1 MAEPDHPNDSSELES
16 ALEKEDPVALSKLAD
31 PEALKRLKVSEQ
43 IMGLQH
49 ERKKR
54 TSRFALATEVVIS
67 MVAIGGFLT
76 NMVQSYLNKL
86 RQDEQA
92 TLDSNRWQKEFD
104 RAARADKYRAF
115 FETSALATDAQNPGK
130 RLVGYALLQE
140 FVQDKDYN
148 DKATLMLREALE
160 SELRADDQPGLSE
173 AHRAAVIAIVSALSG
188 TRDCEDLER
197 AARTIDFLGK
207 RSEQTGDIEEAQEVF
222 SIYVR
227 RLVGRAALICPNLPD
242 FLTVR
247 RPLRDILIKLPQLG
261 GLSGKVT
268 VGAAGRK
275 LAEILRDRC
284 QAEMTVSGVSDCPA
298 IYQQYQKLCGT
309 VPEAQRTKEQAGA
322 CRVFEDPRT
331 LAELGATQ
339 AKDPPPTAS
348 P

>member
-1 MAEPDHPNDSSELES
+1 MPDDSSELEK
-16 ALEKEDPVALSKLAD
+16 ALDAEDPVALAKLAD
-31 PEALKRLKVSEQ
+31 AEALKRLKVSEQ

-49 ERKKR
+49 ARKQR
-54 TSRFALATEVVIS
+54 GSRFSLATQVVVSFI
-67 MVAIGGFLT
+67 AIGGFLT

-86 RQDEQA
+86 KQDEQS
-92 TLDSNRWQKEFD
+92 TIDRDRWQKEFD

-115 FETSALATDAQNPGK
+115 FETSALATDPQNPGK

-160 SELRADDQPGLSE
+160 TELRADDQPGLSE

-247 RPLRDILIKLPQLG
+247 RPLRDILLKLPQLG
-261 GLSGKVT
+261 ALKAEDGKKVT
-268 VGAAGRK
+268 VGDAGRR

-284 QAEMTVSGVSDCPA
+284 RAEMTVSGVSDCPV
-298 IYQQYQKLCGT
+298 IYQHYQKLCAS
-309 VPEAQRTKEQAGA
+309 VPEPQRTKEQTGA
-322 CRVFEDPRT
+322 CHVFEDPAT
-331 LAELGATQ
+331 LAELGAPQ
-339 AKDPPPTAS
+339 GKDPPAAAS

>member
-1 MAEPDHPNDSSELES
+1 MPNDPAELEA
-16 ALEKEDPVALSKLAD
+16 ALEKEDPVALSKLGDAD
-31 PEALKRLKVSEQ
+31 ALKRLKVSEQ

-67 MVAIGGFLT
+67 LVAIGGFLT
-76 NMVQSYLNKL
+76 NMVQSYTNKL
-86 RQDEQA
+86 KSDEQA
-92 TLDSNRWQKEFD
+92 AIDRDRWQKEFD

-115 FETSALATDAQNPGK
+115 FETAALATDPQNPGK

-160 SELRADDQPGLSE
+160 NELRSDDEPGLSE
-173 AHRAAVIAIVSALSG
+173 AHRAAVVAIVSALSG

-197 AARTIDFLGK
+197 ASRTIDFLGK
-207 RSEQTGDIEEAQEVF
+207 RSEQTGDVAEAQEVF

-227 RLVGRAALICPNLPD
+227 RLVGRAALICPTLPE

-247 RPLRDILIKLPQLG
+247 RPLRDVLIKLPQLA
-261 GLSGKVT
+261 GLTGKVK
-268 VGAAGRK
+268 VGDAGRR

-284 QAEMTVSGVSDCPA
+284 RAEMSVSGVSDCPL
-298 IYQQYQKLCGT
+298 IYQHYQKLCGT
-309 VPEAQRTKEQAGA
+309 VAAAQRTKEQAGA
-322 CRVFEDPRT
+322 CRVFEDPAL
-331 LAELGATQ
+331 LAELGEAE
-339 AKDPPPTAS
+339 ARIPPAAEAPH
-348 P
+348 

>member
-1 MAEPDHPNDSSELES
+1 MPDESAELES
-16 ALEKEDPVALSKLAD
+16 ALAKEDPVALSKLGDANV
-31 PEALKRLKVSEQ
+31 LKRLKVSEE

-67 MVAIGGFLT
+67 LVAIGGFLT
-76 NMVQSYLNKL
+76 NMVQSYMNKL
-86 RQDEQA
+86 KSDEQA
-92 TLDSNRWQKEFD
+92 TIDRDRWQREFD

-115 FETSALATDAQNPGK
+115 FETAALATDPQNPGK

-173 AHRAAVIAIVSALSG
+173 AHRAAVVAIVTALSG

-207 RSEQTGDIEEAQEVF
+207 RSEQTGDLAEAQEVF
-222 SIYVR
+222 AIYVR
-227 RLVGRAALICPNLPD
+227 RLVGRAALICPTLPEL
-242 FLTVR
+242 LTVR
-247 RPLRDILIKLPQLG
+247 RPLRDVLIKLPQLG
-261 GLSGKVT
+261 ALTGKVT
-268 VGAAGRK
+268 VGDAGRK
-275 LAEILRDRC
+275 LAEILRERC
-284 QAEMTVSGVSDCPA
+284 RAEMAVSGVSECPV
-298 IYQQYQKLCGT
+298 IYEHYQKLCAT

-322 CRVFEDPRT
+322 CRVFEDPRL
-331 LAELGATQ
+331 LAELGELPG
-339 AKDPPPTAS
+339 KDPPPATA